1 MKEEIKQQVCEEIFD
16 YLKETVEDF
25 ELEAQLALRKM
36 DRCRAPLNSINYRL
50 FESIAEYMEVWL
62 HNEIDTEELLSVEKF
77 EHKPSVFDMVN
88 SLSQFTDVIKGIAET
103 IRAERTESV
112 GYLDEAVMNIGG
124 AYIALNNYLTS
135 LENNW

>member
-50 FESIAEYMEVWL
+50 SESIAEYMEEWL

-88 SLSQFTDVIKGIAET
+88 SLSRFTDVIKGIAET
-103 IRAERTESV
+103 VRAERPESV

-124 AYIALNNYLTS
+124 AYIALNNYL
-135 LENNW
+135 ENN

>member
-1 MKEEIKQQVCEEIFD
+1 
-16 YLKETVEDF
+16 
-25 ELEAQLALRKM
+25 
-36 DRCRAPLNSINYRL
+36 
-50 FESIAEYMEVWL
+50 
-62 HNEIDTEELLSVEKF
+62 
-77 EHKPSVFDMVN
+77 MVN
-88 SLSQFTDVIKGIAET
+88 SLSQFTDVIKGIAEI